1 MWAHRGSYVAHMLRK
16 RWDSM
21 AGRRGFGR
29 LRKGRSGRW
38 QAGYAGLDGRVHYAA
53 TTFETADDARI
64 WLRLEQRQIEA
75 DPEGWI
81 PPKDRLALKDAN
93 RPPLFADQAERYIT
107 GKPRPRPL
115 KPTTEA
121 NYRYL
126 LERHI
131 LPVLGGW
138 RIDHISPAAVQQW
151 YESLS
156 PRRPTERAHA
166 YALLRSVMQFAV
178 DPPLALIPEN
188 PCQTPSAGR
197 VVAKG
202 KIRTAT
208 LEELKIIV
216 DNMPDR
222 LRLAV
227 LIAAWCGLRQ
237 GETME
242 LRRQDVDVRRGTL
255 TVSRAVTRV
264 AGADPIVGDPKS
276 EAGNRVV
283 SIPPH
288 ILPAFTEHLKSHT
301 GPERGALLFWG
312 RDSGEQL
319 APSTLYRWY
328 YPAREAAGRR
338 DLRWHD
344 LRHTSATM
352 AAETGASLRDL
363 MHRHG
368 HSTAAAS
375 LRYQHYV
382 QNRDGELAAKLSAM
396 ALRGN

>member
-1 MWAHRGSYVAHMLRK
+1 MGTYVAHRLRK
-16 RWDSM
+16 NGDRM

-29 LRKGRSGRW
+29 LRKGRSGKW
-38 QAGYAGLDGRVHYAA
+38 QAGYTGLDGRVHYAP
-53 TTFETADDARI
+53 TTFATADDARI
-64 WLRLEQRQIEA
+64 WLRYEQRAIEA
-75 DPEGWI
+75 DPETWT
-81 PPKDRLALKDAN
+81 PPKERQALKDAN
-93 RPPLFADQAERYIT
+93 RPPQFSELAERYII

-131 LPVLGGW
+131 LPTLGGR
-138 RIDHISPAAVQQW
+138 RIDGISPAAVQQW

-156 PRRPTERAHA
+156 PKRPTERAHA
-166 YALLRSVMQFAV
+166 YALLRSIMQFAV
-178 DPPLALIPEN
+178 DRPLALIPEN

-208 LEELKIIV
+208 LEELQVIV
-216 DNMPDR
+216 DHMPER

-242 LRRQDVDVRRGTL
+242 LRRQDVNLTRGTL
-255 TVSRAVTRV
+255 AVSRAVTRV

-288 ILPAFTEHLKSHT
+288 ILPAFKEHLKKHT
-301 GPERGALLFWG
+301 GVERDALLFWG

-328 YPAREAAGRR
+328 YPAREAAGRK

-382 QNRDGELAAKLSAM
+382 LTRDQELAAKLSAM
-396 ALRGN
+396 AVAGT

>member
-1 MWAHRGSYVAHMLRK
+1 
-16 RWDSM
+16 M
-21 AGRRGFGR
+21 AGRRAFGR
-29 LRKGRSGRW
+29 LRKGRSGKW
-38 QAGYAGLDGRVHYAA
+38 QAGYTGLDGRVHYAP

-64 WLRLEQRQIEA
+64 WLRLEERHLEA
-75 DPEGWI
+75 DPEAWI
-81 PPKDRLALKDAN
+81 PPKERLAMKEAN
-93 RPPLFADQAERYIT
+93 LAPVFADHAERYII
-107 GKPRPRPL
+107 GKPRPKPL

-131 LPVLGGW
+131 LPVFGSR
-138 RIDHISPAAVQQW
+138 RIDRITPVSVQQW

-166 YALLRSVMQFAV
+166 YALLRSILQFAV
-178 DPPLALIPEN
+178 DRPLALIPEN

-197 VVAKG
+197 VVSKG
-202 KIRTAT
+202 RIRTAT
-208 LEELKIIV
+208 LEELQVIV

-222 LRLAV
+222 LGLAV

-242 LRRQDVDVRRGTL
+242 LRRQDVNVARGTL
-255 TVSRAVTRV
+255 SVSRAVTRV
-264 AGADPIVGDPKS
+264 AGSDPIVGDPKS

-288 ILPAFTEHLKSHT
+288 ILPAFRDHLKRHT
-301 GPERGALLFWG
+301 GPEREALLFWG

-328 YPAREAAGRR
+328 YPAREAAGRK

-375 LRYQHYV
+375 LRYQHFV
-382 QNRDGELAAKLSAM
+382 LSRDQELAAKLSAM
-396 ALRGN
+396 AVAGT

>member
-1 MWAHRGSYVAHMLRK
+1 
-16 RWDSM
+16 M

-29 LRKGRSGRW
+29 LRKGRSGKW
-38 QAGYAGLDGRVHYAA
+38 QAGYTGLDGRIHYAP
-53 TTFETADDARI
+53 TTFETAADARI

-75 DPEGWI
+75 DPEAWM
-81 PPKDRLALKDAN
+81 PPKERLALKDAN
-93 RPPLFADQAERYIT
+93 RLPLFSDHAERYII

-131 LPVLGGW
+131 LPVLGAR
-138 RIDHISPAAVQQW
+138 RIGHITPAAVQQW
-151 YESLS
+151 YESLP

-166 YALLRSVMQFAV
+166 YALLRSIMQFAV
-178 DPPLALIPEN
+178 DRPLALIPEN

-208 LEELKIIV
+208 LEELQIIV

-242 LRRQDVDVRRGTL
+242 LRRQDVNLARGTL

-288 ILPAFTEHLKSHT
+288 ILPAFREHLKNHT
-301 GPERGALLFWG
+301 GPERDGLLFWG

-328 YPAREAAGRR
+328 HPAREAAGRK

-352 AAETGASLRDL
+352 AAETCASLRDL

-382 QNRDGELAAKLSAM
+382 LNRDQELAAKLSAM
-396 ALRGN
+396 AVAGT